1 MGINS
6 YFVIAQVA
14 STKPFRVATARGRAL
29 VIMLLNNHDCAHMK
43 FETKLEHHHYW
54 SSSSFSLGDEKY
66 YVTENIAN
74 K

>member
-1 MGINS
+1 M
-6 YFVIAQVA
+6 A
-14 STKPFRVATARGRAL
+14 STKPFRVETARGMAS
-29 VIMLLNNHDCAHMK
+29 VIMFSNNRDCAHIK